1 MKKALLTLTS
11 ILIVSAVISQCYGP
25 TSNGSYTG
33 GKKPASNSNY
43 FVNHIFSIFSD
54 ENNGSLNGNS
64 FSASVNGGP
73 TTNAVASISPGE
85 SIVTGSG
92 FPSSTPAMLSVS
104 TNSNSI
110 QVRHIFTSNLAAG
123 THVYLQD
130 VDMQEEWSVVFKDA
144 SDAIIDPS
152 GFIPFNV
159 STTNLP
165 STYSPTSTSITFKSV
180 SSTNRNEP
188 LVGIIINSSLVR
200 RIEFTV
206 VTVASSA
213 SNSEIFYS
221 VPVTPSFT
229 ATANS
234 NSSICAGNM
243 LTLTGSTSALASTVP
258 TPLSYTWSGPNSYS
272 NTTTSNPVNISSVTT
287 AASGTYNLQV
297 KDAFG
302 CFTTATVTTTVAV
315 NASPVVNASGN
326 GPVNYGNT
334 INLSSSYSGGSSP
347 FNIAW
352 TGSNNFTSSTQ
363 NPSINSVSAANAGVY
378 TVKVTDNNGCSGS
391 ATVYVSVKSAWIYL
405 HDKNINEESSV
416 NLSFKV
422 KDTAGVVLNSFTA
435 NDSAGNTLNVY
446 DIGAGHDDGA
456 GTLWVIAG
464 TNTGTSNT
472 GTVYKR
478 ARGTTNWVATSVT
491 TATAIDGAGLNQFV
505 YVNNSGN
512 AYLFKSGTSTLI
524 FDHTISHNGQTANAS
539 DIAYGGGKI
548 AVRNSNG
555 RVFLYTGDYTND
567 SWTDISGNTNMADK
581 IDISSDGQ
589 KIVYILS
596 ATVKTYT
603 ISSGTITSYPAFTTT
618 SGAGAGA
625 TIDVA
630 IDDNGT
636 IYGTG
641 TTGNTVG
648 YGNTSIVY
656 SYPVGAFAWTAEP
669 EARGVQKITGGVAGE
684 AWGTVNIGSAF
695 PQTIY
700 TRVTDNTGV
709 HVWLDDERVK
719 NSSSLYGNSVIM
731 EYNAGT
737 YKVSSL
743 MPDSTWDLG
752 RYNIYDPTG
761 NTTGNSTN
769 NIVTV
774 KAGYDEVVNIE
785 FIIEKLNPKIIDNG
799 NCNTSIL
806 QSFDGGNGSR
816 QFGIGTFGTPLEGT
830 AYHYFA
836 QSSPQD
842 GYYYLA
848 KSTDGNWFTSPGVTD
863 HSGNGGYFLLVN
875 ASYAKDEF
883 YRQRI
888 TGLTENLTYRIQFYV
903 SNVLPTNPIKPK
915 IRFGMQTLSGV
926 IFGDSTTAEIT
937 SSGWQLCSVSFTVP
951 AGITIADLFLRNE
964 NIGGLGNDLA
974 IDDISINPIPTP
986 LTQNNISAPAVCVG
1000 GTYSITNTVGGGSW
1014 STSDPSIVTVDS
1026 ASGTMTIH
1034 NMGNANVTYTY
1045 VNNIY
1050 CVSTSTS
1057 TLTIKAPP
1065 SVNVTASSSDV
1076 CKAGITT
1083 LNSNVTS
1090 GTAPY
1095 TYSWTAQAGTL
1106 SSTAIANPTL
1116 TAPSAGG
1123 TYNYTVK
1130 VTDSTGCTSST
1141 TVTSVKVHA
1150 PAAVIY
1156 PVCHDSLSGS
1166 YASLKEIGGSQVASW
1181 LWSAAANQALFY
1193 TTSNMQNGSATSDLQ
1208 NPYVNFSSQ
1217 YKVVITDIYGCKDS
1231 STLLFTKSICSILSV
1246 SLTSFTAEKN
1256 NDMIKL
1262 KWATASETNS
1272 KYFIIER
1279 SNDQRNWSQIGFVNA
1294 AGNSN
1299 SLLNYSYNDSLPQD
1313 GINYYRLKQ
1322 VDLDSKYYTS
1332 EIKSVLINSN
1342 WKINVYPNPVTGN
1355 VLKLKSNNTLKTVII
1370 SDVYGRIIFKKTGEE
1385 ITNAD
1390 LINIAGYKAG
1400 VYFIQ
1405 VTNNQ
1410 NKIIKTS
1417 FVKY

>member
-1 MKKALLTLTS
+1 MKRAQLTLS
-11 ILIVSAVISQCYGP
+11 LIFVATVAICQCYGP
-25 TSNGSYTG
+25 TSNGTYTG
-33 GKKPASNSNY
+33 GKKPSNNSKY
-43 FVNHIFSIFSD
+43 FVNHIFSSFSD
-54 ENNGSLNGNS
+54 VNNGSLNGNS
-64 FSASVNGGP
+64 FSASVSGGP
-73 TTNAVASISPGE
+73 TTNSIASVTPGE
-85 SIVTGSG
+85 SPVTGSG
-92 FPSSTPAMLSVS
+92 FPASTPVMQNVS

-130 VDMQEEWSVVFKDA
+130 VDMQEEWSVIFKDA

-152 GFIPFNV
+152 SFIPFNV

-165 STYSPTSTSITFKSV
+165 SSYTATSTSITFKST
-180 SSTNRNEP
+180 SSANRNEP
-188 LVGIIINSSLVR
+188 LVGIIINSPLVR

-206 VTVASSA
+206 VTAASSA

-229 ATANS
+229 VTANG
-234 NSSICAGNM
+234 NSSLCAGST
-243 LTLTGSTSALASTVP
+243 LTLTGGTSVLASTVP
-258 TPLSYTWSGPNSYS
+258 TPLTYVWSGPNSYS
-272 NTTTSNPVNISSVTT
+272 NTTTSNPVTINSVTT
-287 AASGTYNLQV
+287 AAAGTYNLQV

-302 CFTTATVTTTVAV
+302 CFTSATVSTTVAV
-315 NASPVVNASGN
+315 NSSPSVNASSN
-326 GPVNYGNT
+326 GPVKYGNT
-334 INLSSSYSGGSSP
+334 INLSSSFSGGTSP
-347 FNIAW
+347 YTIAW
-352 TGSNNFTSSTQ
+352 SGSNSFTSAAQ
-363 NPSINSVSAANAGVY
+363 NPSISSVTSANAGVY

-391 ATVYVSVKSAWIYL
+391 ASAYVAVNSAWIYI
-405 HDKNINEESSV
+405 HNKNINEESSV
-416 NLSFKV
+416 NFTFRV
-422 KDTAGVVLNSFTA
+422 RDTAGTIINSFIT

-456 GTLWVIAG
+456 GTVWVVAG
-464 TNTGTSNT
+464 VAVGTSNT
-472 GTVYKR
+472 GTVYR
-478 ARGTTNWVATSVT
+478 RSCGSSNWTPTSVT

-512 AYLFKSGTSTLI
+512 AYFYKSGTSTLI
-524 FDHTISHNGQTANAS
+524 FDHTVSHNGQTANAS

-548 AVRNSNG
+548 AVRNTNG

-581 IDISSDGQ
+581 IDISSDGS
-589 KIVYILS
+589 KIVYILG

-603 ISSGTITSYPAFTTT
+603 ISSGAITSYPAFTTT
-618 SGAGAGA
+618 SGAGAGS

-641 TTGNTVG
+641 TTGNTAS
-648 YGNTSIVY
+648 YGNTSIVF
-656 SYPVGAFAWTAEP
+656 SFPSGASAWTAEP
-669 EARGVQKITGGVAGE
+669 EARGVQKITGGVAGS
-684 AWGTVNIGSAF
+684 AWGSVNIGSTF

-700 TRVTDNTGV
+700 TRVTDNTGT
-709 HVWLDDERVK
+709 HIWLDDERVK
-719 NSSSLYGNSVIM
+719 NSSSLYGNSILM

-737 YKVSSL
+737 YKVNSV

-752 RYNIYDPTG
+752 RFNIYDPTG
-761 NTTGNSTN
+761 NTTSNSTN
-769 NIVTV
+769 NTANI
-774 KAGYDEVVNIE
+774 KADYNEVVNVE

-806 QSFDGGNGSR
+806 QSFDAGNGSR
-816 QFGIGTFGTPLEGT
+816 QFGNGTFGTPLEGT

-836 QSSPQD
+836 QTSPQD

-848 KSTDGNWFTSPGVTD
+848 KATDGNWFTSPGVTD

-986 LTQNNISAPAVCVG
+986 LTQNTISAPSVCVG
-1000 GTYSITNTVGGGSW
+1000 GTYTISNTVAGGSW
-1014 STSDPSIVTVDS
+1014 TTSDPSIVTVDS
-1026 ASGTMTIH
+1026 ASGSMTIH
-1034 NMGNANVTYTY
+1034 NMGNANVVYTY

-1050 CVSTSTS
+1050 CVSTAIS

-1076 CKAGITT
+1076 CKNGITV
-1083 LNSNVTS
+1083 LNSSVTS

-1106 SSTAIANPTL
+1106 SSTTVANPTL
-1116 TAPSAGG
+1116 TAPAAGG
-1123 TYNYTVK
+1123 TYNYAVK

-1141 TVTSVKVHA
+1141 TITSVKVHA
-1150 PAAVIY
+1150 PAAIIY
-1156 PVCHDSLSGS
+1156 PLCHDSLSNP

-1193 TTSNMQNGSATSDLQ
+1193 TSSEMKNGTSTSTLQ

-1262 KWATASETNS
+1262 RWTTASETNS

-1279 SNDQRNWSQIGFVNA
+1279 SSDQRNWSQIGFVNA

-1299 SLLNYSYNDSLPQD
+1299 SILNYSYNDSLPQD

-1322 VDLDSKYYTS
+1322 VDLDSKYYMS
-1332 EIKSVLINSN
+1332 EVRSVLVKSN
-1342 WKINVYPNPVTGN
+1342 WKVNVYPNPVTGTA
-1355 VLKLKSNNTLKTVII
+1355 LKLKSNNTLKTLII
-1370 SDVYGRIIFKKTGEE
+1370 TDVYGRIMFKKTGEE
-1385 ITNAD
+1385 VTNAD

-1400 VYFIQ
+1400 LYFIQ
-1405 VTNNQ
+1405 VTNDQ
-1410 NKIIKTS
+1410 NKIIRTS